1 MANNKRRRLILASS
15 SPRRRELLEKL
26 GCSFQVM
33 PSQVGESINEALAPD
48 EYVKELSRLKAL
60 NVASRVSN
68 GIIIAADTVV
78 VLDGVILGKPETSE
92 KAQQMLRALSGKEHQ
107 VVTGVVVVDAKT
119 KMMEQEVVTTNVKF
133 RKLSDNLIN
142 RYVDTGE
149 PLDKAG
155 AYAIQGKGA
164 LLVESIEGCYYN
176 VVGLPLVTV
185 SKLLEGFGAGLI

>member
-1 MANNKRRRLILASS
+1 MASGRQKTLILASS

-26 GCSFQVM
+26 GCSFQVV
-33 PSQVGESINEALAPD
+33 PSQVEESIGGALAPD

-60 NVASRVSN
+60 SVASGVSN

-78 VLDGVILGKPETSE
+78 VLGGVILGKPETPG
-92 KAQQMLRALSGKEHQ
+92 KARQMLHALSGKEHQ
-107 VVTGVVVVDAKT
+107 VVTGLAVVDART
-119 KMMEQEVVTTNVKF
+119 KKMEQEVVTTRVKF
-133 RKLSDNLIN
+133 RQLDDELIS
-142 RYVDTGE
+142 RYVATGE

-176 VVGLPLVTV
+176 VVGLPLGTV
-185 SKLLEGFGAGLI
+185 NRLLEGFGAGLL